1 MKAHKK
7 RKLLRSLGLIL
18 LIFLGAAVTFPK
30 WITLIYPLP
39 HQEIVL
45 AMADEYDVDP
55 YLVFAIIRAESNF
68 QTTAQSA
75 VGARGLMQIMPETAE
90 WIAAQMKMSDF
101 QAEDLHQ
108 PEVNIRMGC
117 WYLNNLSTEF
127 EGSIP
132 LEVAAYNA
140 GRGKVKQWIKEGQ
153 WDGDTDKIEGI
164 PFPETRQ
171 YVKNVL
177 NNCEAYK
184 AIYDGGQGG
193 GTKPPSPGITVG
205 AEILGRDLFWA
216 SFH

>member
-68 QTTAQSA
+68 QTKAQSS

-90 WIAAQMKMSDF
+90 WIAVQMKMSDF

-117 WYLNNLSTEF
+117 WYLHNLSTEF
-127 EGSIP
+127 KGSIP

-153 WDGDTDKIEGI
+153 WDGDTDNIEGI

-184 AIYDGGQGG
+184 AIYGQ
-193 GTKPPSPGITVG
+193 
-205 AEILGRDLFWA
+205 LGSD
-216 SFH
+216 